1 MSQGIVDGYPKQLL
15 TIERRENEL
24 KQQRKR
30 LRKEHDIAADKIAK
44 KVNKKRLS
52 WGIRI

>member
-1 MSQGIVDGYPKQLL
+1 MLKELTYLQGIVDGYPKQLL

-30 LRKEHDIAADKIAK
+30 LRKEHEAK
-44 KVNKKRLS
+44 LKKTQES
-52 WGIRI
+52 E